1 MQKITR
7 KLEATQ
13 SMLKNFSTNIRKTA
27 KSKQIKG
34 FFTARKSL
42 LERYWMQYKEARENL
57 LVDIYDGAKVEE
69 ASDSIKALVSEDSSM
84 EIEIIYSE
92 MMGEL
97 IDALASTEVI
107 DSPGNNET
115 VIKGV
120 SSMELTSNLP
130 RIKIPSF
137 DGNYLH
143 WYAFKDLF
151 TSVVSNNVALSN
163 TQKLQYLKDALVLD
177 AQHALD
183 NITTTD
189 AHWAVA
195 WSLLV
200 RKYENKRIILNA
212 CLKQIVNVTT
222 VSDGLPNSLRLLCD
236 TITSAV
242 RALE

>member
-1 MQKITR
+1 M
-7 KLEATQ
+7 
-13 SMLKNFSTNIRKTA
+13 
-27 KSKQIKG
+27 
-34 FFTARKSL
+34 
-42 LERYWMQYKEARENL
+42 
-57 LVDIYDGAKVEE
+57 
-69 ASDSIKALVSEDSSM
+69 
-84 EIEIIYSE
+84 
-92 MMGEL
+92 
-97 IDALASTEVI
+97 
-107 DSPGNNET
+107 
-115 VIKGV
+115 
-120 SSMELTSNLP
+120 SSMELTSNVP

-195 WSLLV
+195 WNLLV

-212 CLKQIVNVTT
+212 YLKEIVNVTT
-222 VSDGLPNSLRLLCD
+222 VSDGLPNSLCLLCD
-236 TITSAV
+236 TIASTV
-242 RALE
+242 RALEQLGRPVQHWDDWLVFTLLHKLDTRTRSAWELSTTSSEQIPKFEDLVNFLKNRIQSLEVVDSKFATSIRTKGFVKSHHTTIQQCVHCRVYASKYAICWHIAQSFDK